1 MNEKQTVCQKIMSFC
16 ISQKKKNKEEVL
28 DEYSE
33 GEDET
38 EFEIPYSNLSA
49 REKKERIKYLWH
61 RAFVKS
67 KGAAHVLAKFGDLN
81 QKIYLYGAAKKV
93 ENQDD
98 NNDINIKQKKC
109 VFMPDNKLKSYWG
122 LLIITVLLY
131 TATYVPYG
139 ISYIDDEGSVMTIF
153 GTILDGIFF
162 TDIILNFF
170 TAYEDK
176 KVGIEVRHKKIAINY
191 LKSWF
196 LIDLFSW

>member
-1 MNEKQTVCQKIMSFC
+1 
-16 ISQKKKNKEEVL
+16 
-28 DEYSE
+28 
-33 GEDET
+33 
-38 EFEIPYSNLSA
+38 
-49 REKKERIKYLWH
+49 
-61 RAFVKS
+61 
-67 KGAAHVLAKFGDLN
+67 
-81 QKIYLYGAAKKV
+81 
-93 ENQDD
+93 
-98 NNDINIKQKKC
+98 
-109 VFMPDNKLKSYWG
+109 MPDSKLKSYWG

-131 TATYVPYG
+131 TATYVPFG

-176 KVGIEVRHKKIAINY
+176 KVGVEVRHKRIAINY